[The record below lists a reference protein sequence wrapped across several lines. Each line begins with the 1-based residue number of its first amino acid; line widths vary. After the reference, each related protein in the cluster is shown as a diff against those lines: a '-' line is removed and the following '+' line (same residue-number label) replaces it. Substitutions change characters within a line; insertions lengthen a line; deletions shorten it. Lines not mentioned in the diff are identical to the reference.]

1 MVIGII
7 IIALALLYGVAEFFG
22 RSKHIGKW
30 WAFSLLATSLI
41 GGIIA
46 IAVSPSAKNDPTK
59 PKPSFKTW
67 GWVCIVFGALNILV
81 LNPLAIGFFLLGVYL
96 FELSK
101 GNIVNSDPKYYFD
114 QISKPVAKSS
124 YNSVKS
130 APNKPIFNRK
140 SNPAPLDSTQ
150 KYFIIEN
157 DKQSQPFS
165 IEELK
170 SKEIKEDTFVWRKG
184 LEDWV
189 KAKDLPEI
197 EDIIFYQP
205 PPFVPKEDIEE
216 KQEETPPEIPVKTEP
231 TYHIENFDYTLG
243 DIEKAIKNHKYFD
256 RNTIVKLPD
265 GRESKFQEIP
275 EFWNFI
281 DDYYPPEIGKKKTL
295 AENEHSIKAKENKKE
310 KRNGL
315 IIVIVSIIV
324 IFSILIGASLFH
336 NSYRPTQ
343 KTNSSKTET
352 TKKKDFSN

>member
-130 APNKPIFNRK
+130 APNKP
-140 SNPAPLDSTQ
+140 S
-150 KYFIIEN
+150 
-157 DKQSQPFS
+157 
-165 IEELK
+165 
-170 SKEIKEDTFVWRKG
+170 
-184 LEDWV
+184 
-189 KAKDLPEI
+189 
-197 EDIIFYQP
+197 
-205 PPFVPKEDIEE
+205 
-216 KQEETPPEIPVKTEP
+216 
-231 TYHIENFDYTLG
+231 
-243 DIEKAIKNHKYFD
+243 
-256 RNTIVKLPD
+256 
-265 GRESKFQEIP
+265 
-275 EFWNFI
+275 
-281 DDYYPPEIGKKKTL
+281 
-295 AENEHSIKAKENKKE
+295 
-310 KRNGL
+310 
-315 IIVIVSIIV
+315 
-324 IFSILIGASLFH
+324 ASL
-336 NSYRPTQ
+336 NSQ
-343 KTNSSKTET
+343 FG
-352 TKKKDFSN
+352 D